1 VPDWNTRLV
10 VSYTDDQGQ
19 SDEIS
24 PIDAFT
30 PSFALNA
37 EPLHSVEKT
46 HIGVIYT
53 PEALSFSLTVKAI
66 GDVAAKLTVLA
77 LEGRRFSVELQEQD
91 GGDDW
96 SFASVVMS
104 DCVITSATPTAA
116 TISGAPAATFS
127 GFSLGAKAEPKSGAA
142 VSVP

>member
-1 VPDWNTRLV
+1 MPDWNTRLV
-10 VSYTDDQGQ
+10 VSYTDDQGN
-19 SDEIS
+19 SVEIT

-37 EPLHSVEKT
+37 EPLHSIEET

-77 LEGRRFSVELQEQD
+77 LDGRRFAVELHEQD

-96 SFASVVMS
+96 SFKSVVMS

-116 TISGAPAATFS
+116 TVSGAPAATFS
-127 GFSLGAKAEPKSGAA
+127 GFSLGASAEPKSGEK
-142 VSVP
+142 VTVP